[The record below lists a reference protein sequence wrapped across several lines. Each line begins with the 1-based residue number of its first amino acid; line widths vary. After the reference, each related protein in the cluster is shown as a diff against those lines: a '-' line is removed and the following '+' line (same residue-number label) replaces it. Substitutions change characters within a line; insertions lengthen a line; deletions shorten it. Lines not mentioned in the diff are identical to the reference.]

1 MPSSKTAICNLALAH
16 LGEARIESLDEDNLA
31 SRACSLHYG
40 PTRDMVLRSHRWN
53 FAQTRTVL
61 SELADAPAFGWAHQY
76 ELPAD
81 CLRVLE
87 VNDSEFGDIISEEY
101 IIEGRVIL
109 TDSDSVNL
117 VYVKRIE
124 DVSQFD
130 ALFVEA
136 FALKL
141 AIVLSETIRGTTGK
155 TADLTQQY
163 EAKTGPLARRVDAN
177 EGRRRKGLISLNSQ
191 AIRARGGGIDLSSM
205 PLTLP

>member
-1 MPSSKTAICNLALAH
+1 MPSSETAICNLALAH

-31 SRACSLHYG
+31 SRACALHYG

-53 FAQTRTVL
+53 FAQARVTL
-61 SELADAPAFGWAHQY
+61 SESADAPAFGPAHQY
-76 ELPAD
+76 PLPSD

-87 VNDSEFGDIISEEY
+87 CNETEDGDVISNEY
-101 IIEGRVIL
+101 PVEGRCIVTNADTL
-109 TDSDSVNL
+109 NL

-155 TADLTQQY
+155 TADLAQQY
-163 EAKTGPLARRVDAN
+163 EQKTGPLARRVDAN
-177 EGRRRKGLISLNSQ
+177 EGRRRKGLIAINSQ